1 MKGNK
6 KNALVRLD
14 YLTLGN
20 SGFRGN
26 FLGNQCVGLGL
37 NLRSKVAFPACF
49 WQSLL
54 PDWHDQ
60 RQTRSCIEIQTEFI
74 RSSALRAKY

>member
-1 MKGNK
+1 MHLF
-6 KNALVRLD
+6 ASITSRTETVVSVVTSLV
-14 YLTLGN
+14 TNGLGN
-20 SGFRGN
+20 P
-26 FLGNQCVGLGL
+26 CVGLGL

-60 RQTRSCIEIQTEFI
+60 GQTRSCIEIQTEFI